1 MSRVWSAV
9 RVARSQRSVI
19 GWKDCWALQETKNVV
34 AEEDISSSSASGVP
48 SCYYQLQRVIA
59 AATVA
64 GSDSLMI
71 PQHKRSPEPVEK
83 TVECEQTRTSS
94 QTKDDFLM
102 RSRRI
107 HVGSSYNGL
116 QVLSSRSFTRAL
128 SSSSQVL
135 AEKAVEEM
143 KFEEVLPA
151 ESSLEEEEASLGK
164 HELDDIHDFQEGAS
178 EAIGEQE
185 GEFGKELG
193 GVSLQQQRSLDESQ
207 QSLWWKFQKA
217 KLGPKKSIIPLVT
230 KWMAEG
236 HGLDKRG
243 LINTMSRLRK
253 MHRYRQALEIS
264 DWMVDKE
271 GIEWGEMD
279 HVVRIELKAKMGQF
293 NEAESLFRTSPPEF
307 KTQQTYHA
315 LLRGY
320 VGYLKS
326 EKAEALFA
334 ELKASGLL
342 THSLAFNQMLLL
354 YKRKRVTEKIP
365 KLLEEMTTLGVA
377 RDIYTYNILMDWKA
391 QTGDIV
397 GMEQL
402 FQELKADEVVRPDA
416 ATYGILAS
424 TYVKSGDPSK
434 AKVFLQEMEQG
445 NVIRRRAAYDI
456 LIAQYGTLG
465 DYKAVERVWAKSKSL
480 PGNSTSTYV
489 VMLEALGKLG
499 KVERAEEIYKALIHE
514 KGIVLA
520 HQYNAMLSVYTR
532 QGLMEKAETVIGE
545 MGKIGRKRNAIT
557 FHHLVSGYL
566 KNMQLDKALETV
578 GQAKA
583 ESTTD
588 DRTKLWL
595 ETMLAVLE
603 ACAQKGDVVR
613 AEEHFQVLRKL
624 YPKVGTQQFNM
635 LLKAYIV
642 GGVPASGFLQ
652 RMQLDNVFA
661 DDETLSLLKQV
672 VPSDHSEVSQQTV

>member
-1 MSRVWSAV
+1 MV
-9 RVARSQRSVI
+9 Q
-19 GWKDCWALQETKNVV
+19 
-34 AEEDISSSSASGVP
+34 
-48 SCYYQLQRVIA
+48 
-59 AATVA
+59 
-64 GSDSLMI
+64 
-71 PQHKRSPEPVEK
+71 
-83 TVECEQTRTSS
+83 
-94 QTKDDFLM
+94 
-102 RSRRI
+102 
-107 HVGSSYNGL
+107 
-116 QVLSSRSFTRAL
+116 
-128 SSSSQVL
+128 
-135 AEKAVEEM
+135 
-143 KFEEVLPA
+143 
-151 ESSLEEEEASLGK
+151 
-164 HELDDIHDFQEGAS
+164 
-178 EAIGEQE
+178 
-185 GEFGKELG
+185 
-193 GVSLQQQRSLDESQ
+193 
-207 QSLWWKFQKA
+207 
-217 KLGPKKSIIPLVT
+217 
-230 KWMAEG
+230 
-236 HGLDKRG
+236 
-243 LINTMSRLRK
+243 
-253 MHRYRQALEIS
+253 IS

-307 KTQQTYHA
+307 KTQQAYHA

-499 KVERAEEIYKALIHE
+499 KVERAEEIYKVLTKE
-514 KGIVLA
+514 KGLA
-520 HQYNAMLSVYTR
+520 LGRQYNAMLSVYTR
-532 QGLMEKAETVIGE
+532 QGLMEQAEAVVEE
-545 MGKIGRKRNAIT
+545 MEKRGRKRTSIT
-557 FHHLVSGYL
+557 YHHLVNGYL
-566 KNMQLDKALETV
+566 KNLQLDKALETV
-578 GQAKA
+578 AKAQA
-583 ESTTD
+583 ESTFNV
-588 DRTKLWL
+588 RTKPWL
-595 ETMLAVLE
+595 VTMDAILNG
-603 ACAQKGDVVR
+603 CAERGDVVL
-613 AEEHFQVLRKL
+613 AERHFGELRKL
-624 YPKVGTQQFNM
+624 YPKVDVQKFNM

-642 GGVPASGFLQ
+642 GQVPASGFLQ
-652 RMQLDNVFA
+652 RMQADNIFPN
-661 DDETLSLLKQV
+661 DETLSLLKQQV
-672 VPSDHSEVSQQTV
+672 EPSDERGVSQRTVEP

>member
-1 MSRVWSAV
+1 
-9 RVARSQRSVI
+9 
-19 GWKDCWALQETKNVV
+19 VV

-135 AEKAVEEM
+135 TEKAVEEM

-578 GQAKA
+578 AQAKA

>member
-34 AEEDISSSSASGVP
+34 VEEYISSSSASGVP

-102 RSRRI
+102 RSGRI
-107 HVGSSYNGL
+107 HVGSSYHGL

-128 SSSSQVL
+128 SSSSQVI

-164 HELDDIHDFQEGAS
+164 HELDDIHGFQEGAS

-578 GQAKA
+578 AQAKA

-661 DDETLSLLKQV
+661 DDETLRLLKQV

>member
-1 MSRVWSAV
+1 MSRVFFAV
-9 RVARSQRSVI
+9 RVARSQRTVI

-34 AEEDISSSSASGVP
+34 VEEDISSSSASGVP
-48 SCYYQLQRVIA
+48 SCYYQLQRVIG

-71 PQHKRSPEPVEK
+71 PQHKRSSEPVEK

-94 QTKDDFLM
+94 QAKDDFLM

-107 HVGSSYNGL
+107 HVGSSYHGL

-164 HELDDIHDFQEGAS
+164 YELDDIHDFHEGAS

-193 GVSLQQQRSLDESQ
+193 GVSLQQQRSPDESQ
-207 QSLWWKFQKA
+207 QTLWWKFQKA

-236 HGLDKRG
+236 RGLDKRG

-307 KTQQTYHA
+307 KTQQAYHA

-424 TYVKSGDPSK
+424 TYVKSGDSSK

-578 GQAKA
+578 AQAKA

-613 AEEHFQVLRKL
+613 AEQHFQELRKL

>member
-1 MSRVWSAV
+1 M
-9 RVARSQRSVI
+9 I

-128 SSSSQVL
+128 SSSSQLL

-365 KLLEEMTTLGVA
+365 DRKS
-377 RDIYTYNILMDWKA
+377 
-391 QTGDIV
+391 
-397 GMEQL
+397 
-402 FQELKADEVVRPDA
+402 VV
-416 ATYGILAS
+416 
-424 TYVKSGDPSK
+424 
-434 AKVFLQEMEQG
+434 
-445 NVIRRRAAYDI
+445 
-456 LIAQYGTLG
+456 
-465 DYKAVERVWAKSKSL
+465 
-480 PGNSTSTYV
+480 
-489 VMLEALGKLG
+489 
-499 KVERAEEIYKALIHE
+499 
-514 KGIVLA
+514 
-520 HQYNAMLSVYTR
+520 
-532 QGLMEKAETVIGE
+532 
-545 MGKIGRKRNAIT
+545 
-557 FHHLVSGYL
+557 
-566 KNMQLDKALETV
+566 
-578 GQAKA
+578 
-583 ESTTD
+583 
-588 DRTKLWL
+588 
-595 ETMLAVLE
+595 
-603 ACAQKGDVVR
+603 
-613 AEEHFQVLRKL
+613 
-624 YPKVGTQQFNM
+624 
-635 LLKAYIV
+635 
-642 GGVPASGFLQ
+642 
-652 RMQLDNVFA
+652 
-661 DDETLSLLKQV
+661 
-672 VPSDHSEVSQQTV
+672 

>member
-1 MSRVWSAV
+1 
-9 RVARSQRSVI
+9 
-19 GWKDCWALQETKNVV
+19 VV

-48 SCYYQLQRVIA
+48 SCYYQLQRVI
-59 AATVA
+59 ATVA

-578 GQAKA
+578 AQAKA

>member
-71 PQHKRSPEPVEK
+71 PQHKRSPKPVEK

-135 AEKAVEEM
+135 TEKAVEEM

-578 GQAKA
+578 AQAKA

>member
-34 AEEDISSSSASGVP
+34 VEEDISSSSASGVP

-71 PQHKRSPEPVEK
+71 PQHKRSPEPAEK

-102 RSRRI
+102 RSGRI
-107 HVGSSYNGL
+107 HVGSSYHGL
-116 QVLSSRSFTRAL
+116 QVLSSRSFTRVL
-128 SSSSQVL
+128 SSSSQVI

-164 HELDDIHDFQEGAS
+164 HELDDIHGFQEGAS

-578 GQAKA
+578 AQAKA

-624 YPKVGTQQFNM
+624 YPKVGTQQFNT

>member
-1 MSRVWSAV
+1 MV
-9 RVARSQRSVI
+9 Q
-19 GWKDCWALQETKNVV
+19 
-34 AEEDISSSSASGVP
+34 
-48 SCYYQLQRVIA
+48 
-59 AATVA
+59 
-64 GSDSLMI
+64 
-71 PQHKRSPEPVEK
+71 
-83 TVECEQTRTSS
+83 
-94 QTKDDFLM
+94 
-102 RSRRI
+102 
-107 HVGSSYNGL
+107 
-116 QVLSSRSFTRAL
+116 
-128 SSSSQVL
+128 
-135 AEKAVEEM
+135 
-143 KFEEVLPA
+143 
-151 ESSLEEEEASLGK
+151 
-164 HELDDIHDFQEGAS
+164 
-178 EAIGEQE
+178 
-185 GEFGKELG
+185 
-193 GVSLQQQRSLDESQ
+193 
-207 QSLWWKFQKA
+207 
-217 KLGPKKSIIPLVT
+217 
-230 KWMAEG
+230 
-236 HGLDKRG
+236 
-243 LINTMSRLRK
+243 
-253 MHRYRQALEIS
+253 IS

-578 GQAKA
+578 AQAKA
-583 ESTTD
+583 ETTTD